1 MKHGKGVLKL
11 RNGGEYDGQWARG
24 RMEGFGAYIW
34 PDARIYK
41 GEWEAGL
48 RHGEGT
54 LSLPSGER

>member
-1 MKHGKGVLKL
+1 
-11 RNGGEYDGQWARG
+11 
-24 RMEGFGAYIW
+24 MEGFGVYIW

-54 LSLPSGER
+54 LSLPSGERWVSRTALS